1 MDRFSENGLPGKALL
16 ILILI
21 SLLGISPRP
30 HTAERELEKAYRYLS
45 RGASLSAS
53 ASLARA
59 ADYYPWRTDLWEL
72 AGRSAL
78 KGGDPRAAINYLG
91 QAAARGGLSSA
102 GCIDLGD
109 AYQAAG
115 DLPNAIRIW
124 QSAPPSPEV
133 YTRLVKAHRS
143 LQDYTAAIAD
153 LKALLMLQPND
164 AQSCYQLGL
173 LLAATRPESALAY
186 LIQAAELDPSLAGT
200 SQAIQ
205 RQINTARLSDEPSYA
220 LMAAGRALA
229 SLNEWEMAVEAF
241 RQATLAR
248 TDYAEAWAYLG
259 EARQHFKTGSTSTD
273 DGLSDLQKALSIDPA
288 SLSTNLF
295 LAMYWQRQERYDQA
309 LTYLGVATKLDPDNS
324 TLETELGKTLAAAGD
339 LPAAQGHY
347 LRAVELAP
355 KDATYWR
362 ILAEF
367 SLQYQIQIRQIA
379 LPASRQA
386 VILTPDDPRALD
398 LMGQALFMLD
408 DTLNAERFLLRAL
421 QTDPGYAPAH
431 LHLGQVYLLEGEAG
445 RARQQLDTALALSP
459 DTPTADQAQR
469 LLQRYFP

>member
-1 MDRFSENGLPGKALL
+1 
-16 ILILI
+16 
-21 SLLGISPRP
+21 
-30 HTAERELEKAYRYLS
+30 
-45 RGASLSAS
+45 
-53 ASLARA
+53 
-59 ADYYPWRTDLWEL
+59 
-72 AGRSAL
+72 
-78 KGGDPRAAINYLG
+78 
-91 QAAARGGLSSA
+91 
-102 GCIDLGD
+102 
-109 AYQAAG
+109 
-115 DLPNAIRIW
+115 
-124 QSAPPSPEV
+124 
-133 YTRLVKAHRS
+133 
-143 LQDYTAAIAD
+143 
-153 LKALLMLQPND
+153 
-164 AQSCYQLGL
+164 
-173 LLAATRPESALAY
+173 
-186 LIQAAELDPSLAGT
+186 
-200 SQAIQ
+200 
-205 RQINTARLSDEPSYA
+205 
-220 LMAAGRALA
+220 
-229 SLNEWEMAVEAF
+229 MAVEAF

-248 TDYAEAWAYLG
+248 PDYAEAWAYLG

-295 LAMYWQRQERYDQA
+295 LAIYWQRQERYDQA
-309 LTYLGVATKLDPDNS
+309 LTYLGVAAKLDPDNP

-367 SLQYQIQIRQIA
+367 SLQYRIQIRQIA

-431 LHLGQVYLLEGEAG
+431 LHLGQVYLLEGEAE